1 MCGAGGVPRDGHL
14 GSGNEQLPDQLLLP
28 LEQRQVGEG
37 HSASALAASDCSG
50 VGAEA
55 VALVWQVVSA
65 DHSGLVRLNNYPAV
79 CAYTPCFAHRGHASH
94 VTRTPSPP
102 QPSAPSAGCAGADG
116 RCGLQLCSN
125 WPLIDL

>member
-1 MCGAGGVPRDGHL
+1 MGIWARGMSSSQINYCYRSNNGKWVRD
-14 GSGNEQLPDQLLLP
+14 PAP
-28 LEQRQVGEG
+28 LTAQ
-37 HSASALAASDCSG
+37 G

-55 VALVWQVVSA
+55 VASAWQVVSA

-102 QPSAPSAGCAGADG
+102 QPSAPSAGCAAADG
-116 RCGLQLCSN
+116 RCGLQLCYN
-125 WPLIDL
+125 